1 VEIFAQINISFLFLL
16 LRYFQIFK
24 LYKFLRD
31 YFNFLEKQFA
41 ITTIIQLFLM
51 ILLMAHFWSCGFL
64 SLALNSV
71 NKENW
76 IEHAGLE
83 N

>member
-1 VEIFAQINISFLFLL
+1 
-16 LRYFQIFK
+16 
-24 LYKFLRD
+24 
-31 YFNFLEKQFA
+31 
-41 ITTIIQLFLM
+41 
-51 ILLMAHFWSCGFL
+51 MAHFWSCGFL

>member
-1 VEIFAQINISFLFLL
+1 
-16 LRYFQIFK
+16 
-24 LYKFLRD
+24 
-31 YFNFLEKQFA
+31 
-41 ITTIIQLFLM
+41 M